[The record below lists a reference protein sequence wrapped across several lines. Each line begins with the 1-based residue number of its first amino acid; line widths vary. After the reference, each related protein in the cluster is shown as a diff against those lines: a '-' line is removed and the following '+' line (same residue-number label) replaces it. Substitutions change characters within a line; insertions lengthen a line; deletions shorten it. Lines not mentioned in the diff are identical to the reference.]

1 MSTSSAAL
9 PASGGPWAAAMS
21 TDHRSGS
28 RRRGATLE
36 RAILLATLE
45 ELAEVGYARLTM
57 ERVATRARTGKA
69 ALYRRW
75 GSRAELVVTAC
86 TSVRTN
92 LVELP
97 DTGALRSDV
106 IALLN
111 QLAAV
116 ANSWFGSTLRGLLA
130 EMTRDSNFA
139 GLVREHVLSG
149 SPAALDTILRRAV
162 ERGEADPGVLGSRRA
177 TVATELLLNDFLL
190 YGAPVPDEVAIE
202 IVDEVYLPLVCRI
215 PGTDEVNRS

>member
-1 MSTSSAAL
+1 M
-9 PASGGPWAAAMS
+9 
-21 TDHRSGS
+21 
-28 RRRGATLE
+28 
-36 RAILLATLE
+36 
-45 ELAEVGYARLTM
+45 
-57 ERVATRARTGKA
+57 
-69 ALYRRW
+69 
-75 GSRAELVVTAC
+75 TAC

-149 SPAALDTILRRAV
+149 SPAALNTILRRAV

-202 IVDEVYLPLVCRI
+202 IVDEVYLPLVRRI
-215 PGTDEVNRS
+215 PGSDEVNRS